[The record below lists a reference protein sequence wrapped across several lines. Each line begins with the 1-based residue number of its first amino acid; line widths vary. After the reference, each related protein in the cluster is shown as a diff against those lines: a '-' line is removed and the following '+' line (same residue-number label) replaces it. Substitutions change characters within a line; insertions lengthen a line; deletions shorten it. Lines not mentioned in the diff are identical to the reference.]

1 MADGLRLDDMRSWT
15 TTAIRSTRIARS
27 GDLDRLSHRI
37 RSEFQEMPG
46 TCLTLAQAIRLFGI
60 PPDVGLCVL
69 RQLVDEGLLQVTVEE
84 RYRLRSSAA

>member
-1 MADGLRLDDMRSWT
+1 MADGLRLDDIRSR
-15 TTAIRSTRIARS
+15 TAILPTEPRFR
-27 GDLDRLSHRI
+27 GDLGLLSHRI

-60 PPDVGLCVL
+60 PSDVGLCVL

>member
-1 MADGLRLDDMRSWT
+1 MSSPEPR
-15 TTAIRSTRIARS
+15 ARE
-27 GDLDRLSHRI
+27 DLALLSQRI

-46 TCLTLAQAIRLFGI
+46 TCLTLGQAIRLFGI
-60 PPDVGLCVL
+60 PSGVALCVL